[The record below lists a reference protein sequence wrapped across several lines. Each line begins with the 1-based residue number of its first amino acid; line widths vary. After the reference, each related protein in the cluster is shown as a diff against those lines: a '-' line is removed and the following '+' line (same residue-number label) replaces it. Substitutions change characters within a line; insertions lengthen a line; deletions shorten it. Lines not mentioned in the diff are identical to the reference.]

1 MKTIKLDIKELNE
14 YKHDYLI
21 NIFSLPDYYGR
32 NFDAFYDCLTDLN
45 KIKVEIINQDCANE
59 FSTKIINILTSVD
72 NVIF

>member
-1 MKTIKLDIKELNE
+1 MKNIKLDIKELNE

-21 NIFSLPDYYGR
+21 NIFNLPKYYGR

-45 KIKVEIINQDCANE
+45 KIKVEIINQDYANE
-59 FSTKIINILTSVD
+59 FSTNIINILKSLD